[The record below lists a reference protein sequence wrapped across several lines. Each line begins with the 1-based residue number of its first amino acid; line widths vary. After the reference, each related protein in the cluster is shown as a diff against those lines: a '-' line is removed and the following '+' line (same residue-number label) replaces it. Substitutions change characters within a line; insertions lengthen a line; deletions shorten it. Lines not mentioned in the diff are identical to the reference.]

1 MGIAPP
7 QSKLPRILSQIMFEM
22 TERSMYAV
30 FYDEDGWKAKDIHL
44 SNHGNPKHHSFGEH
58 GEHIDLYEWNEDGS
72 VKRIERRELTDDE
85 RKENEDI
92 L

>member
-30 FYDEDGWKAKDIHL
+30 FTMKMA
-44 SNHGNPKHHSFGEH
+44 GNPKHHSFGEH

>member
-1 MGIAPP
+1 M
-7 QSKLPRILSQIMFEM
+7 
-22 TERSMYAV
+22 
-30 FYDEDGWKAKDIHL
+30 

-72 VKRIERRELTDDE
+72 VKRIKRRELTDDE